1 MKVQDVG
8 HAALSGWKGKVADAA
23 APRVPVRD
31 DYVRAAIGFLFLGL
45 SLAYLVKTARR
56 LVERS

>member
-31 DYVRAAIGFLFLGL
+31 DYVRAAFGFFFLGL

-56 LVERS
+56 LAERS

>member
-31 DYVRAAIGFLFLGL
+31 DYVRAAFGFLFLAL
-45 SLAYLVKTARR
+45 SLSYLVKTARA
-56 LVERS
+56 LASRS

>member
-31 DYVRAAIGFLFLGL
+31 DYVRAAFGFFFLAL
-45 SLAYLVKTARR
+45 SLTYLAKTARR
-56 LVERS
+56 IAERS

>member
-1 MKVQDVG
+1 MKVEDVG

-31 DYVRAAIGFLFLGL
+31 DYVRAAFGFLFLAL
-45 SLAYLVKTARR
+45 SLSYLAKTARR
-56 LVERS
+56 LAARS

>member
-31 DYVRAAIGFLFLGL
+31 DYVRAAFGFFFLGL

-56 LVERS
+56 LAEHS

>member
-31 DYVRAAIGFLFLGL
+31 EYVRAAFGFFFLAL
-45 SLAYLVKTARR
+45 SLTYLARTARR
-56 LVERS
+56 IAQHG

>member
-8 HAALSGWKGKVADAA
+8 HAALSGWKGKVAEAA

-31 DYVRAAIGFLFLGL
+31 DYVRTAFGLLFLAL
-45 SLAYLVKTARR
+45 SLSYLARTARR
-56 LVERS
+56 LAARS

>member
-8 HAALSGWKGKVADAA
+8 DAALHGWKAKVADAA

-31 DYVRAAIGFLFLGL
+31 DYVRAAFGLLFLAL
-45 SLAYLVKTARR
+45 SLSYLAKTARR
-56 LVERS
+56 LAARS